1 VRILP
6 LTDELTL
13 WQRVFP
19 LISLDDQVFI
29 LPPTESIGD
38 SYIPLGFIPAYQAQ
52 QHRRVFVAA
61 SARFRSHRRMLALFG
76 PAIERLQYLDDASYD
91 YVIDVYNNGPYFRV
105 NQDEP
110 RHTGANK
117 LANVVHPGFGSNAVG
132 WLDRGLPIFDVYR
145 IHLGLDRLA
154 RFSPHPVS
162 QESALAA
169 TQRFDELGLHAG
181 QTVIL
186 YPDVRTVTGVGPA
199 EIEQCVARCR
209 ALGLDVVIDSERD
222 AYSVSAPVIRLPLAE
237 IVPFMDRCGHA
248 LIVRSGMAD
257 LSLGSTARRGV
268 LYPSMKMIQTFSIL
282 EHGGAVGEFSIDQA
296 GWVDAL
302 TGFISASRRVTE
314 LEAQA

>member
-19 LISLDDQVFI
+19 SITIDDQVFI

-61 SARFRSHRRMLALFG
+61 SARFRSHRRMLELFG
-76 PAIERLQYLDDASYD
+76 PAIERLQYLDDSSYD
-91 YVIDVYNNGPYFRV
+91 YVVDVYNNGPYFRV
-105 NQDEP
+105 NKDQP
-110 RHTGANK
+110 RLTGANK
-117 LANVVHPGFGSNAVG
+117 LANVVHPGFGSNAVS
-132 WLDRGLPIFDVYR
+132 WMDRRLPIFDIYR

-162 QESALAA
+162 QDSAQAA
-169 TQRFDELGLHAG
+169 ALRFDELGLRAG

-209 ALGLDVVIDSERD
+209 ALGLDAVIDSERA
-222 AYSVSAPVIRLPLAE
+222 AYSAWAPVVRLSLDQ
-237 IVPFMDRCGHA
+237 IVPFMDQCGHA

-257 LSLGSTARRGV
+257 LSLASSARRV
-268 LYPSMKMIQTFSIL
+268 ILYPNTRMIDTFSIV
-282 EHGGAVGEFSIDQA
+282 EHGGQVGEFSIDQA
-296 GWVDAL
+296 GWLDGL
-302 TGFISASRRVTE
+302 TGFIGAGRRVTE
-314 LEAQA
+314 LEAQT